1 MNGNQSAGGFVWNR
15 ATLTERENQL
25 LGATL
30 EVFVIGVVNQR
41 MLRAGRSQAIPD
53 DAVQGIQQTLEWARM
68 RFPDLSVDYHT
79 NL

>member
-1 MNGNQSAGGFVWNR
+1 MNGNKSAGGFVWNR

-25 LGATL
+25 LGALL
-30 EVFVIGVVNQR
+30 EVFMIGVVNQR
-41 MLRAGRSQAIPD
+41 MLQSGRTHAATD

-68 RFPDLSVDYHT
+68 RFPDLSVDYDT